1 MNKANTAEG
10 TNQANHVS
18 GLDCASAQSA
28 LSLSLSLS
36 LSVSVPL
43 TEVLTAYFCKQPPL
57 SLMDKAACF
66 YFATQQLTL
75 KTTDIR

>member
-36 LSVSVPL
+36 LGKRAAYRSTHSVFL
-43 TEVLTAYFCKQPPL
+43 QTAAFVL
-57 SLMDKAACF
+57 DG
-66 YFATQQLTL
+66 
-75 KTTDIR
+75 

>member
-36 LSVSVPL
+36 LSLGKRAAYRSTHSVFL
-43 TEVLTAYFCKQPPL
+43 QTAAFVL
-57 SLMDKAACF
+57 DG
-66 YFATQQLTL
+66 
-75 KTTDIR
+75 